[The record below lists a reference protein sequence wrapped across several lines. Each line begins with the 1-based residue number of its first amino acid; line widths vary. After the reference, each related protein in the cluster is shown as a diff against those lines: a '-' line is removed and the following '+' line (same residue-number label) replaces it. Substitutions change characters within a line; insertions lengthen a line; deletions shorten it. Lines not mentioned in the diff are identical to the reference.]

1 MFLTTTQEGGTPM
14 EARAISKEDVI
25 QYLEGITLLELKGL
39 VKELEER
46 FGVSAQP
53 VMMAG
58 AGMMA
63 PTQATSAQPEE
74 EEKTEFDAVLSVV
87 GENKIQVIKVV
98 REITGLGLKEAKDLV
113 EAAPKSVKT
122 AVPKEEAETIKSKL
136 EGVGAKVEIK

>member
-1 MFLTTTQEGGTPM
+1 M

-63 PTQATSAQPEE
+63 PTQTASAQPEE